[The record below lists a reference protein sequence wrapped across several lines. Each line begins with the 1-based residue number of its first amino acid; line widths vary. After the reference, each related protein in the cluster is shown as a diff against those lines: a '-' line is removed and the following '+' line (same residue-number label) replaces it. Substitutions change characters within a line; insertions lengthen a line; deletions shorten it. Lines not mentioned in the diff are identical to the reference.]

1 MFVIVFLRKTRNID
15 FKINFELISYYD
27 SLSSNEFKIY
37 TMTFI
42 DRLINPNIILFFSF
56 IIVLGSC
63 SRNPVTGKREIML
76 MSESQEIALGQQSDP
91 QIVAAYGLYQ
101 DDKIQ
106 AFIQEKGKEM
116 AAISHRPDLDYEF
129 KVLDSPVINAF
140 AVPGGYVYF
149 TRGILAH
156 FNNEAEFAGVLGHEI
171 GHITARH
178 SAKQQ
183 TKAQLGQVLFI
194 GGMIASESFR
204 NYASPINQGMGLLF
218 LKFGRDDESQ
228 SDKLG
233 AEYST
238 EVGYDANEMANFF
251 GTLDKMRQ
259 QSGQSIPDFLSTHP
273 NPADREQKVHIYAA
287 TRQSESDLTTFK
299 VNRDSYLRLIDGI
312 KYGEDPRAGFFENN
326 IFYHPDLKFQ
336 FPVPSGWQTQNLPS
350 AVQMAPQANDAML
363 SMTLAANGDLRQI
376 ANKFVTDNNL
386 SLVEQSNTTVNG
398 LEAYALITSQAANQ
412 QAGQPGLKIMTYFIK
427 YNNNVYQFNGIAE
440 TANFNKYFN
449 TFRNTMKSFNQLTDP
464 EKLNRQARTLKIVT
478 VKQNST
484 LRQALESF
492 NAKSADMNDLSLLNG
507 MELGEQ
513 VTRGMLIKTL
523 TD

>member
-1 MFVIVFLRKTRNID
+1 MK
-15 FKINFELISYYD
+15 
-27 SLSSNEFKIY
+27 
-37 TMTFI
+37 FI
-42 DRLINPNIILFFSF
+42 GRLINPNLILFFGIAILMS
-56 IIVLGSC
+56 SC
-63 SRNPVTGKREIML
+63 ARNPVTGKREVMF
-76 MSESQEIALGQQSDP
+76 MTEGQEIALGQQSDP
-91 QIVAAYGLYQ
+91 QIVAAYGLYANS
-101 DDKIQ
+101 KIQ
-106 AFIQEKGKEM
+106 SFIQEKGKAM
-116 AAISHRPDLDYEF
+116 AAISHRPHLDYEF

-140 AVPGGYVYF
+140 AVPGGFVYF

-194 GGMIASESFR
+194 GGMIASEKFR
-204 NYASPINQGMGLLF
+204 NYAQPINQGMGLMF
-218 LKFGRDDESQ
+218 LKFGRDAESQ

-238 EVGYDANEMANFF
+238 KIGYDAHEMANFF
-251 GTLDKMRQ
+251 GTLKKMRQ
-259 QSGQSIPDFLSTHP
+259 ESGQSIPDFMSTHP
-273 NPADREQKVHIYAA
+273 NPADREKNVHTYAN
-287 TRQSESDLTTFK
+287 TRQNESDLTTFK
-299 VNRDSYLRLIDGI
+299 KNRDSYLRMIDGI

-326 IFYHPDLKFQ
+326 NFYHPDLKFQ
-336 FPVPSGWQTQNLPS
+336 FPVPGGWQTQNLPS
-350 AVQMAPQANDAML
+350 VVQMAPQANDAMM

-376 ANKFVTDNNL
+376 ANTFVTENKL
-386 SLVEQSNTTVNG
+386 TLVEQSNTTVNG
-398 LEAYALITSQAANQ
+398 MEAYALITSQVADQ
-412 QAGQPGLKIMTYFIK
+412 QAGQPGLKIMTYLIK

-449 TFRNTMKSFNQLTDP
+449 TFRNTMKNFNQLTDP
-464 EKLNRQARTLKIVT
+464 EKLNRQARTIKIVT

-484 LRQALESF
+484 LRKALESF
-492 NAKSADMNDLSLLNG
+492 NAKSVDMNDLSLLNG
-507 MELGEQ
+507 MELGDQ

>member
-1 MFVIVFLRKTRNID
+1 MKLFSKTI
-15 FKINFELISYYD
+15 
-27 SLSSNEFKIY
+27 
-37 TMTFI
+37 T
-42 DRLINPNIILFFSF
+42 PNIILILCLF
-56 IIVLGSC
+56 IMLTSC
-63 SRNPVTGKREIML
+63 SRNPVTGKREVML
-76 MSESQEIALGQQSDP
+76 MTEGQEIALGAQSDP

-101 DDKIQ
+101 DTKIQ
-106 AFIQEKGKEM
+106 AFIQEKGQKM
-116 AAISHRPDLDYEF
+116 AAISHRANLDYEF

-183 TKAQLGQVLFI
+183 SKAQLAQVLLI

-204 NYASPINQGMGLLF
+204 NYAQPINQGMGLLF
-218 LKFGRDDESQ
+218 LKFGRDAESQ

-238 EVGYDANEMANFF
+238 KIGYDAHEMANFF
-251 GTLDKMRQ
+251 GTLKKMRKQ
-259 QSGQSIPDFLSTHP
+259 NGQSIPDFMSTHP
-273 NPADREQKVHIYAA
+273 NPADREKNVHTYAE
-287 TRQSESDLTTFK
+287 TRQSESDLKTFQK
-299 VNRDSYLRLIDGI
+299 NRDSYLRLIDGI

-326 IFYHPDLKFQ
+326 MFYHPDLKFQ
-336 FPVPSGWQTQNLPS
+336 FPIPNGWQTQNLPS
-350 AVQMAPQANDAML
+350 IVQMSPEAGDAIMT
-363 SMTLAANGDLRQI
+363 MTLAANGVLRDI
-376 ANKFVTDNNL
+376 ANKMVTDNNL
-386 SLVEQSNTTVNG
+386 SVIEQSNTLVSG
-398 LEAYALITSQAANQ
+398 YEAYAMITQQAANQ
-412 QAGQPGLKIMTYFIK
+412 EAGQPELKIMTYLIK
-427 YNNNVYQFNGIAE
+427 YNNNVYHFNGLAE

-449 TFRNTMKSFNQLTDP
+449 TFRSTMKDFNKLSDP
-464 EKLNRQARTLKIVT
+464 EKLNRQARTIKIVT
-478 VKQNST
+478 VKQNSS
-484 LRQALESF
+484 LKKALESF

-507 MELGEQ
+507 MELGAQ

>member
-1 MFVIVFLRKTRNID
+1 MLGEIQ
-15 FKINFELISYYD
+15 FKNYAMKFIN
-27 SLSSNEFKIY
+27 
-37 TMTFI
+37 
-42 DRLINPNIILFFSF
+42 RLINPNIILFFG
-56 IIVLGSC
+56 IAILLGSC
-63 SRNPVTGKREIML
+63 ARNPVTGKREVML
-76 MSESQEIALGQQSDP
+76 MSEGQEIALGKQSDP
-91 QIVAAYGLYQ
+91 QIVAAYGLYE
-101 DDKIQ
+101 DSKIQ
-106 AFIQEKGKEM
+106 TFIQEKGKMM
-116 AAISHRPDLDYEF
+116 AAISHRPNLDYEF

-183 TKAQLGQVLFI
+183 SKAQLSQILFI
-194 GGMIASESFR
+194 GGMIASEKFR
-204 NYASPINQGMGLLF
+204 NYAQPINQGMGLMF
-218 LKFGRDDESQ
+218 LKFGRDAESQ

-238 EVGYDANEMANFF
+238 KIGYDAHEMANFF
-251 GTLDKMRQ
+251 GTLKKMRQ
-259 QSGQSIPDFLSTHP
+259 QSGQSIPDFMSTHP
-273 NPADREQKVHIYAA
+273 NPADREQNVHTYAN
-287 TRQSESDLTTFK
+287 TRQSESNLSSFK
-299 VNRDSYLRLIDGI
+299 KNRDSYLRMIDGI
-312 KYGEDPRAGFFENN
+312 TYGEDPRAGFFENSY
-326 IFYHPDLKFQ
+326 FYHPDLKFQ
-336 FPVPSGWQTQNLPS
+336 FPVPNGWQTQNLPS
-350 AVQMAPQANDAML
+350 AVQMAPQANDAMM

-386 SLVEQSNTTVNG
+386 NLVEQSNTTVNG
-398 LEAYALITSQAANQ
+398 YEAYALITSQAAD
-412 QAGQPGLKIMTYFIK
+412 QASGQPAIKIMTYLIK

-449 TFRNTMKSFNQLTDP
+449 TFRSTMKGFNKLTDA

-492 NAKSADMNDLSLLNG
+492 NAKSVDMNDLSLLNG
-507 MELGEQ
+507 MELGDQ

>member
-1 MFVIVFLRKTRNID
+1 MKSIYKLIRP
-15 FKINFELISYYD
+15 NF
-27 SLSSNEFKIY
+27 
-37 TMTFI
+37 
-42 DRLINPNIILFFSF
+42 ILFFGLIL
-56 IIVLGSC
+56 IISSC
-63 SRNPVTGKREIML
+63 SRNPVTGKREVML
-76 MSESQEIALGQQSDP
+76 MTEGQEIALGAQSDP

-101 DDKIQ
+101 NDKIQ
-106 AFIQEKGKEM
+106 SFIQEKGKSM
-116 AAISHRPDLDYEF
+116 AAISHRPNLKYEF

-183 TKAQLGQVLFI
+183 SKAQLAQVLLM

-204 NYASPINQGMGLLF
+204 NFAQPINQGMGLLF
-218 LKFGRDDESQ
+218 LKFGRDAESQ

-238 EVGYDANEMANFF
+238 KIGYDAHEMANFF
-251 GTLDKMRQ
+251 GTLNKMRE
-259 QSGQSIPDFLSTHP
+259 QSGQSIPDFMSTHP
-273 NPADREQKVHIYAA
+273 NPADREKNVHTYAK
-287 TRQSESDLTTFK
+287 TRQSESNLNSFQK
-299 VNRDSYLRLIDGI
+299 NRDSYLRMIDGI

-326 IFYHPDLKFQ
+326 MFYHPDLKFQ
-336 FPVPSGWQTQNLPS
+336 FPVPNGWQKQNLPS
-350 AVQMAPQANDAML
+350 VVQMSPEAGDAMIT
-363 SMTLAANGDLRQI
+363 MTLAANGALRDI
-376 ANKFVTDNNL
+376 ANEMANENKLRVI
-386 SLVEQSNTTVNG
+386 EQSNITVNG
-398 LEAYALITSQAANQ
+398 NEAYAMISLQAADQ
-412 QAGQPGLKIMTYFIK
+412 QSGQPELKIMTYLIK

-449 TFRNTMKSFNQLTDP
+449 IFRSTMNEFNRLSDP
-464 EKLNRQARTLKIVT
+464 EKLNRQSRTIKIVT
-478 VKQNST
+478 VKQNSS
-484 LRQALESF
+484 LRKALESF
-492 NAKSADMNDLSLLNG
+492 NAKSTDMNNLSLLNG

-523 TD
+523 TN

>member
-1 MFVIVFLRKTRNID
+1 MKLSNKFIAPNYILLFVLVVL
-15 FKINFELISYYD
+15 
-27 SLSSNEFKIY
+27 LS
-37 TMTFI
+37 
-42 DRLINPNIILFFSF
+42 
-56 IIVLGSC
+56 SC
-63 SRNPVTGKREIML
+63 SRNPVTGKREVML
-76 MSESQEIALGQQSDP
+76 MTEGQEIALGIESDP

-106 AFIQEKGKEM
+106 TFIQEKGKAM
-116 AAISHRPDLDYEF
+116 AAISHRPNLEYEF

-183 TKAQLGQVLFI
+183 SNAQLAQVLLV
-194 GGMIASESFR
+194 GGMIASEKFR
-204 NYASPINQGMGLLF
+204 TFAEPVNQGMGLLF

-238 EVGYDANEMANFF
+238 KIGYDAHEMANFF
-251 GTLDKMRQ
+251 GTLKKMRE
-259 QSGQSIPDFLSTHP
+259 QSGQSIPDFMSTHP
-273 NPADREQKVHIYAA
+273 DPADREQKVHSYAI
-287 TRQSESDLTTFK
+287 TRQNESNLSSFK
-299 VNRDSYLRLIDGI
+299 KNRDSYLRMIDGI
-312 KYGEDPRAGFFENN
+312 KYGEDPRAGFFESNM
-326 IFYHPDLKFQ
+326 FYHPDLKFQ

-350 AVQMAPQANDAML
+350 AVQMAPQANDAMI
-363 SMTLAANGDLRQI
+363 SMTLAANGVLRDI
-376 ANKFVTDNNL
+376 ASKMINDNNL
-386 SLVEQSNTTVNG
+386 RVIEQSNTSVNG
-398 LEAYALITSQAANQ
+398 YEAYAMITQQAAD
-412 QAGQPGLKIMTYFIK
+412 AASGQPELKIMTYFIK
-427 YNNNVYQFNGIAE
+427 YNNNVYQFNGMAE

-449 TFRNTMKSFNQLTDP
+449 TFGSTMKGFNKLSDT
-464 EKLNRQARTLKIVT
+464 EKLNRQARTIKIVT

-484 LRQALESF
+484 LRQALESYGSK
-492 NAKSADMNDLSLLNG
+492 NADMNDLSLLNG
-507 MELGEQ
+507 MELGDQ
-513 VTRGMLIKTL
+513 VARGMLIKTL